1 MSSFAKKRGGGV
13 GGSDVYDDLYYV
25 INKNFPKSKKQF
37 SLVYRGSLE

>member
-1 MSSFAKKRGGGV
+1 MSSFAKKRG